1 MKKRV
6 MALVL
11 VFVMIFALTACG
23 DKDTATA
30 TPGKEKVVF
39 TVPYEKDPGTI
50 DVAKTTEYYGLPLN
64 VFDRLVESVTVGP
77 GESKL
82 VPGLAEKWSVSDDG
96 LVYTFNLRKG
106 AKFHNGDEVKA
117 EDVYFTFDRMLNP
130 ETEGLNTDFFD
141 MIQGAQARMNGEADT
156 TTGIKIVDDYTIEIT
171 LDAPFGPFVAGLA
184 TPAGSIYCK
193 KAVEAA
199 GDQFGVDPALTVGSG
214 PFKMTDWV
222 VNDKIVLDTF
232 DDYWGGRAQYDELV
246 YKIVPDAETARMLFE
261 NGEIDVFDCDMAR
274 SQIPYFEENETW
286 KNQIVSGP
294 RVGVYYICLNEAIAP
309 LDNVKVRKALQM
321 GIDRE
326 NILKQMY
333 YGKGVL
339 VNGVIPPGLYG
350 YNKDLPAIT
359 YDPEQAKAL
368 LAEAG
373 LPNGFDMEITQ
384 VSDNAA
390 TLKINEIVQS
400 DLAKIGV
407 NVTITQLDSSTFFGI
422 RKTGKLASYFNNWSA
437 DYNDP
442 DNFIYTFFDK
452 ENAFGRSFNYV
463 NEDVQ
468 AKIDAA
474 RIMTNPEERIA
485 LYQEIEKTVVQDDAA
500 WIPLFELDHLFI
512 VQPYVKNYT
521 VAWNGW
527 SDQSFYNIVIEK

>member
-1 MKKRV
+1 MKKRL

-23 DKDTATA
+23 DKDTA
-30 TPGKEKVVF
+30 PGKEKVVF

-64 VFDRLVESVTVGP
+64 VFDRLVESATVGP

-82 VPGLAEKWSVSDDG
+82 IPGLAEKWSVSEDG

-141 MIQGAQARMNGEADT
+141 MIQGAQARMNGEAEA

-184 TPAGSIYCK
+184 TPAGSVYSK

-199 GDQFGVDPALTVGSG
+199 GDQFGVDPALTIGSG

-232 DDYWGGRAQYDELV
+232 VDYWAGRAQFDQLI

-261 NGEIDVFDCDMAR
+261 NGEIDTFDCDMAR
-274 SQIPYFEENETW
+274 SQIPYFEAHETW
-286 KNQIVSGP
+286 KNNIVSGP

-309 LDNVKVRKALQM
+309 LDNVNVRKALQM

-359 YDPEQAKAL
+359 YDPEKAKAL

-373 LPNGFDMEITQ
+373 FPDGFEMELTQ
-384 VSDNAA
+384 VSDNAS

-400 DLAKIGV
+400 DLAKIGIKIK
-407 NVTITQLDSSTFFGI
+407 ITQLDSSTFFGI
-422 RKTGKLASYFNNWSA
+422 RKTGELPSYFNNWSA

-452 ENAFGRSFNYV
+452 DNAFGRSFNYV
-463 NEDVQ
+463 NDDVQ
-468 AKIDAA
+468 TKIEAA

-485 LYQEIEKTVVQDDAA
+485 LYQEIEKIVVQEDAA
-500 WIPLFELDHLFI
+500 WIPLFELEHLFI